1 MDIRMPIGLLF
12 SILGLVL
19 GAYGLLTIN
28 DSMYNRSLGMN
39 VNLWSGA
46 CLLVF
51 GASMLA
57 MVLKAQKRKA
67 VEPSAEEKRPEATR
81 T

>member
-19 GAYGLLTIN
+19 GIYGLATMGS
-28 DSMYNRSLGMN
+28 SMYNRSLGTN
-39 VNLWSGA
+39 LNLWSGA
-46 CLLVF
+46 CLLGF

-57 MVLKAQKRKA
+57 MAIRAQKRKVQGPA
-67 VEPSAEEKRPEATR
+67 PEKKEEATR
-81 T
+81 G